1 MSRRPDHV
9 ARALSEPVELSE
21 YDPEWPALFEA
32 EADALHA
39 ILPPESTGRIE
50 HIGSTAVPG
59 LAAKPIIDI
68 LIETPSL
75 QRVQEEIAPIL
86 TARGYEFFWRPGPD
100 ALAWFIKRDEAGART
115 HHIHFMTPGRGFQDR
130 ISFRDHL
137 RTNPAAASA
146 YAELKRKAA
155 AAHGNDRRAYAAAK
169 TDFIRKA
176 LRDAGKCGP

>member
-1 MSRRPDHV
+1 SETELPAWRARWPGSPACLSAPVTRLIMTRSSGGSPVSRRPDHV

-21 YDPEWPALFEA
+21 YDPEWPALFAA

-115 HHIHFMTPGRGFQDR
+115 HHIHFMT
-130 ISFRDHL
+130 
-137 RTNPAAASA
+137 
-146 YAELKRKAA
+146 
-155 AAHGNDRRAYAAAK
+155 
-169 TDFIRKA
+169 
-176 LRDAGKCGP
+176 